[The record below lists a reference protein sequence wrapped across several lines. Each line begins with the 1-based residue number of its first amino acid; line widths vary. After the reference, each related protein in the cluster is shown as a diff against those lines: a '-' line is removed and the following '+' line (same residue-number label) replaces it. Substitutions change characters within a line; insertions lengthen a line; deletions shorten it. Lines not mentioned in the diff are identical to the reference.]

1 MLNMTWEFKLNLTSA
16 QALEIER
23 TLTVCRKVWNY
34 ALRERKDWLNSRKCP
49 INACSIRQE
58 YIIPADA
65 PYPNYHI
72 QAKRLTIAKETIPEL
87 KSVNAQVLQQVL
99 RTLDRA
105 FEDMRSKGLGFPRFK
120 KKLGM
125 RSFVF
130 PQFKTNPCTQEGIK
144 LPALGLVDWR
154 MSRPIPEGFHVKQA
168 RIVRKASGYFVML
181 SLQSDLLVPKP
192 NPHGHPIGIDVGLDK
207 FLATSEGELID
218 RPKFFNTLQRKL
230 ELLQRRLKN
239 KKLGSKNRYKLNRK
253 IARLHQTISDTRKDW
268 HYKTANK
275 LCSESGMIF
284 VEDINFSTWAKGM
297 FGKHTL
303 DAGFGQF
310 FNILEWSAWKNYSY
324 FAKVNKDYTSQV
336 CPNCDAHTGKKELNN
351 RVHSCPEC
359 GYTTHRDVAAA
370 QVIRNRGVNALGHSV
385 SENVCREGLA
395 GTGNSLV
402 KSQRNRKL
410 KS

>member
-1 MLNMTWEFKLNLTSA
+1 MTWEFKLKPTPE
-16 QALEIER
+16 QITEIER
-23 TLTVCRKVWNY
+23 ILVVCRKVWNY
-34 ALRERKDWLNSRKCP
+34 NLAERKDWINSRKCP
-49 INACSIRQE
+49 INACSIRKE
-58 YIIPADA
+58 YIIPADE
-65 PYPNYHI
+65 PYPSYHL

-105 FEDMRSKGLGFPRFK
+105 FEDMRAKGLGFPRFK

-130 PQFKTNPCTQEGIK
+130 PQFKTNPCKQEGIK
-144 LPALGLVDWR
+144 LPELGLVEWR
-154 MSRPIPEGFHVKQA
+154 MSRSIPDGFEIKQA

-181 SLQSDLLVPKP
+181 SLQSDLQVPKP
-192 NPHGHPIGIDVGLDK
+192 RPHGHPIGIDIGLDK

-230 ELLQRRLKN
+230 ELLQRRLRN
-239 KKLGSKNRYKLNRK
+239 KKLGSKNRYKLNQR
-253 IARLHQTISDTRKDW
+253 IGRLHQRISDTRKDW

-275 LCSESGMIF
+275 LCSEAGMIF
-284 VEDINFSTWAKGM
+284 VEDINFNSWAKGM

-310 FNILEWSAWKNYSY
+310 FNILEWSAWKNDSY

-336 CPNCDAHTGKKELNN
+336 CPNCDGHTGKKELSN
-351 RVHSCPEC
+351 RVHSCSEC
-359 GYTTHRDVAAA
+359 GYITHRDVAAA
-370 QVIRNRGVNALGHSV
+370 QVIRNRGINALGQSV
-385 SENVCREGLA
+385 SENVCGEVLT
-395 GTGNSLV
+395 GTGNCLV
-402 KSQRNRKL
+402 KTQRSRKP